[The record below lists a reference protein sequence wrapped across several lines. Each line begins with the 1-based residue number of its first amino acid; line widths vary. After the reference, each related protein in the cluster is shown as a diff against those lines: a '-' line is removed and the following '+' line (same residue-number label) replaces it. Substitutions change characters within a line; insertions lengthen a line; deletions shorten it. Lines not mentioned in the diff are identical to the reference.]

1 MIKIVNRYLML
12 NVVEVGLPCIKVMLV
27 LSAVVSTVTINGELA
42 QPKFEEAMLYIFSVS
57 LYAYYFWMILAI
69 SWKKAICIC

>member
-12 NVVEVGLPCIKVMLV
+12 NVVKVGLPCIKVMLV
-27 LSAVVSTVTINGELA
+27 LSAVISSVTINGELA
-42 QPKFEEAMLYIFSVS
+42 QPKFEEAMKYMFS